1 MPCAMEHKPNP
12 GHELLPGL
20 AGRAKWA
27 VNTSTSTLMEGKGR
41 RGRGALGGG
50 AVGSVSE
57 NRQGAACRVRRA
69 YLETLRHPVHLSRA
83 SMSAAPRP
91 PRPRALFVAALLL
104 LTLALAGAIALQAY
118 RNFLGHKATAE
129 RVLRDY
135 SRLAAARFAQRTEMA
150 VYYHAFWPAL
160 DALSRA
166 KAGRPGTELPAPN
179 HLPVSSEPHAADFRK
194 LARYTF
200 RYDLRGGRLETAGG
214 TPSAAVRR
222 WLRDTLPVHSRT
234 VYDPKEH
241 LGAIVRTVDGLSR
254 AIVYT
259 VVNDK
264 SGAPRTIVGIEE
276 DPRGF
281 EPLYT
286 ADEDKFPLLPR
297 PLTGG
302 VSYDSLGSAI
312 VTGADG
318 VELYRSPV
326 QYQPLFAARD
336 SFQEPMMG
344 RLQVQVAL
352 RPDMAPKL
360 VIGGMPRSN
369 LPMLLSLLALTAGL
383 VVAAL
388 LQLRRE
394 YELSRLRADFVS
406 GVSHEL
412 RTPLA
417 QIRMFSETLLLG
429 CVRSDQE
436 HQRSLEIIDQ
446 EARRLTHLV
455 ENLLHFSRSERRLTR
470 LSPAPAPLA
479 PLVSE
484 AAEGFAP
491 LAAARGVTLCTELTD
506 GVVAPVDADALRQML
521 LNLLDNAVKY
531 GPAGQT
537 VTLRLTV
544 DEGRARICVDDQGPG
559 IPAADRERIWDQ
571 FWRLERDRG
580 SAVAGTGIGLSVV
593 RELVALHGGR
603 AWAEDAPRSG
613 GRFVIELP
621 LVPQA
626 HAATGAG
633 PVRADAG
640 ASA

>member
-1 MPCAMEHKPNP
+1 MSSA
-12 GHELLPGL
+12 
-20 AGRAKWA
+20 
-27 VNTSTSTLMEGKGR
+27 R
-41 RGRGALGGG
+41 R
-50 AVGSVSE
+50 
-57 NRQGAACRVRRA
+57 N
-69 YLETLRHPVHLSRA
+69 
-83 SMSAAPRP
+83 
-91 PRPRALFVAALLL
+91 PRPRGVFIAALLL
-104 LTLALAGAIALQAY
+104 LTFALAGAIALQAY
-118 RNFLGHKATAE
+118 RNFLGHRATAE

-135 SRLAAARFAQRTEMA
+135 ARLAAARFANRTEMA
-150 VYYHAFWPAL
+150 LYYHAFWPAL

-166 KAGRPGTELPAPN
+166 KGGRPETPLPAPSR
-179 HLPVSSEPHAADFRK
+179 LPASNEPHTADFRK
-194 LARYTF
+194 LGRYTF
-200 RYDLRGGRLETAGG
+200 RYDLRSGVLETAGR
-214 TPSAAVRR
+214 TPSAAARR

-234 VYDPKEH
+234 VYDPKER
-241 LGAIVRTVDGLSR
+241 LGAIVRTVDGMSR

-264 SGAPRTIVGIEE
+264 AGAPRTVLGLEE

-281 EPLYT
+281 DPLYT

-302 VSYDSLGSAI
+302 VIYDSLGSAI

-326 QYQPLFAARD
+326 QYAPLFAARD
-336 SFQEPMMG
+336 SFEEPMMG

-369 LPMLLSLLALTAGL
+369 LPMLISLLALTAGL

-388 LQLRRE
+388 LQLRHE

-429 CVRSDQE
+429 RVRSDAE
-436 HQRSLEIIDQ
+436 RLRSLEIIDQ
-446 EARRLTHLV
+446 EAHRLTHLV
-455 ENLLHFSRSERRLTR
+455 ENLLHFSRSERRLAR

-479 PLVSE
+479 PLLRE

-491 LAAARGVTLCTELTD
+491 LAAARDVALRTALADE
-506 GVVAPVDADALRQML
+506 VVALVDADALRQML

-531 GPAGQT
+531 GPSGQT
-537 VTLRLTV
+537 VTLGLTAS
-544 DEGRARICVDDQGPG
+544 DGRARISVDDQGPG
-559 IPAADRERIWDQ
+559 IPAPDRERVWEQ

-603 AWAEDAPRSG
+603 AWVEDAPG
-613 GRFVIELP
+613 AGARFVIELP
-621 LVPQA
+621 LAPQMQGA
-626 HAATGAG
+626 PGAAR
-633 PVRADAG
+633 VRADAG
-640 ASA
+640 APA

>member
-1 MPCAMEHKPNP
+1 
-12 GHELLPGL
+12 
-20 AGRAKWA
+20 
-27 VNTSTSTLMEGKGR
+27 
-41 RGRGALGGG
+41 
-50 AVGSVSE
+50 
-57 NRQGAACRVRRA
+57 
-69 YLETLRHPVHLSRA
+69 
-83 SMSAAPRP
+83 MSSSSRP
-91 PRPRALFVAALLL
+91 PRPRGVFIAALLL
-104 LTLALAGAIALQAY
+104 LTLPLAGAIALQAY
-118 RNFLGHKATAE
+118 RTFLDHKATAE

-135 SRLAAARFAQRTEMA
+135 AGLAAARFWQRAGME
-150 VYYHAFWPAL
+150 VYYSAIWPVQ

-166 KAGRPGTELPAPN
+166 KAGQPDMPLPPPSR
-179 HLPVSSEPHAADFRK
+179 LPEGSERHATDFRK

-200 RYDLRGGRLETAGG
+200 RYDLRTRHLETAGE
-214 TPSAAVRR
+214 TPSAMARQ
-222 WLRDTLPVHSRT
+222 WLRDTLPIHSRT
-234 VYDPKEH
+234 VYDPKERV
-241 LGAIVRTVDGLSR
+241 ASIVRTVDGTAR

-259 VVNDK
+259 VVKDG
-264 SGAPRTIVGIEE
+264 SGTPRMVVGLEE

-286 ADEDKFPLLPR
+286 AYADKFPLLPR
-297 PLTGG
+297 PLSGS
-302 VSYDSLGSAI
+302 VIEDSLVSVI

-318 VELYRSPV
+318 VELYRSRV
-326 QYQPLFAARD
+326 QYKPTFVGRD
-336 SFQEPMMG
+336 SVDPMMG
-344 RLQVQVAL
+344 AMRVQVAL
-352 RPDMAPKL
+352 RPDLAPTL

-394 YELSRLRADFVS
+394 YELSQLRADFVS

-429 CVRSDQE
+429 RVRSE
-436 HQRSLEIIDQ
+436 GERLRSLEIIDQ
-446 EARRLTHLV
+446 EAHRLTHLV

-479 PLVSE
+479 PLLQE
-484 AAEGFAP
+484 ATEGFAP
-491 LAAARGVTLCTELTD
+491 LAAARGVTLQTELAD

-537 VTLRLTV
+537 VTLGLTAT
-544 DEGRARICVDDQGPG
+544 DGRARIWVDDQGPG
-559 IPAADRERIWDQ
+559 IPAADRERIWDR

-603 AWAEDAPRSG
+603 AWAEDAPTSG
-613 GRFVIELP
+613 GRAGSRFVIELP
-621 LVPQA
+621 LVPRA
-626 HAATGAG
+626 HAAPGAG
-633 PVRADAG
+633 RVPADAG
-640 ASA
+640 ATA

>member
-1 MPCAMEHKPNP
+1 
-12 GHELLPGL
+12 
-20 AGRAKWA
+20 
-27 VNTSTSTLMEGKGR
+27 
-41 RGRGALGGG
+41 
-50 AVGSVSE
+50 
-57 NRQGAACRVRRA
+57 
-69 YLETLRHPVHLSRA
+69 
-83 SMSAAPRP
+83 MSDSSRP
-91 PRPRALFVAALLL
+91 PRPRAVFVAALLL
-104 LTLALAGAIALQAY
+104 LTLVLAGAIAVQAY

-135 SRLAAARFAQRTEMA
+135 ARLAAARFAQRTEMA
-150 VYYHAFWPAL
+150 VYWSVFSPAL
-160 DALSRA
+160 EALSRV
-166 KAGRPGTELPAPN
+166 KANIADTPLPTPASLPAPTEL
-179 HLPVSSEPHAADFRK
+179 HSADFRK

-200 RYDLRGGRLETAGG
+200 RYDLHSGRLETAGA
-214 TPSAAVRR
+214 TPSSGVRR
-222 WLRDTLPVHSRT
+222 WLRDTLATHSRT
-234 VYDPKEH
+234 LYDPKYRM
-241 LGAIVRTVDGLSR
+241 GAIVHTVDGVSR

-259 VVNDK
+259 VVKDK
-264 SGAPRTIVGIEE
+264 SGAPRRLLGLEE

-286 ADEDKFPLLPR
+286 EEEDKFPLLPR

-302 VSYDSLGSAI
+302 VVYDSLASAI
-312 VTGADG
+312 VTDAGG

-326 QYQPLFAARD
+326 QYTPLFAARD
-336 SFQEPMMG
+336 SFEEPMMG
-344 RLQVQVAL
+344 RVQVQVAL
-352 RPDMAPKL
+352 RPDLAPKL

-369 LPMLLSLLALTAGL
+369 LPMLLSLFALTAVL

-394 YELSRLRADFVS
+394 YELSQLRADFVS

-429 CVRSDQE
+429 RVRSDDE
-436 HQRSLEIIDQ
+436 RERSLEIIDQ

-479 PLVSE
+479 PLLRE
-484 AAEGFAP
+484 AAEGFTP
-491 LAAARGVTLCTELTD
+491 LAAARGVTLCTKLDD

-531 GPAGQT
+531 GPSGQT
-537 VTLRLTV
+537 VTLSLDV
-544 DEGRARICVDDQGPG
+544 SEGRALVCVDDQGPG
-559 IPAADRERIWDQ
+559 IPAADRERIWDR

-603 AWAEDAPRSG
+603 TWAEDVPVAERG
-613 GRFVIELP
+613 GRAGSRFVIELP

-633 PVRADAG
+633 PVRVDAG